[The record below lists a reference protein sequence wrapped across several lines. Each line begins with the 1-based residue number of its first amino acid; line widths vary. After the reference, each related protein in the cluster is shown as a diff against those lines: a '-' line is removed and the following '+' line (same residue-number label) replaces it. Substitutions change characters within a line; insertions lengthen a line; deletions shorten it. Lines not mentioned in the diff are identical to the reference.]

1 MKQIYIYNIP
11 IILGIKFNIYSNN
24 NSNNIYLSI
33 DNKLNKIDNNVIYN
47 FISYTRV
54 YIIGLWVD
62 DVYLNDKLLNP
73 LLLMAQ
79 VAPVAPMRQ
88 VAPRVA
94 PRMPKA
100 PKEHKQKEEKPTF
113 EKTKAEAQAQQ
124 KAAKIE
130 QIRKQEEI
138 KAQQKAALEA
148 ARIEQIRKQEE
159 AKAEQMRI
167 KMEQKAALEEAKAE
181 QIRKQEEARAE
192 QMRIKMEQ
200 MRKQEEARVE
210 QIRKQEEA
218 RAEQKAALEAAK
230 AEQKAALEAA
240 KAEQM
245 RKQEEARA
253 EQMRKQEA
261 AKAEQMR
268 IKAEQMRKQ
277 EEAKA
282 EQMRIKAEQM
292 RKQEAAK
299 AEQMRIKA
307 EQKAK
312 LETKPLCKNSTP
324 TNYKKK
330 IKLLNT
336 LKEINSPAINLI
348 KLLESDNILI
358 SKCYISFCLRKFI
371 YKFCKEYEL
380 ELIDNNKI
388 DEKIFMFGIYT
399 KDDYIFLKQNL
410 NKIILIWGGSD
421 CNYIKTNK
429 QMLNIIKNP
438 ELSHIAISKNIYNKL
453 IDYDIINLNIKEI
466 RFRLLDYA
474 KYNDITYNLSQN
486 VYIYTSLDKTRSKE
500 IYGSDFYN
508 EAIDIL
514 HNINFKI
521 AYGQYS
527 PDEIINIYK
536 ECCIGIR
543 LTFFDGNA
551 NTVQELGLLGLN
563 CIHNGEFPNSL
574 KWNNTQDIV
583 SHIQNEINYINTH
596 TKEEVLLKRHNIRNQ
611 MIEYLENNND
621 YTWLILPNGN

>member
-245 RKQEEARA
+245 RKQEEAR
-253 EQMRKQEA
+253 
-261 AKAEQMR
+261 
-268 IKAEQMRKQ
+268 
-277 EEAKA
+277 
-282 EQMRIKAEQM
+282 AEQM

>member
-79 VAPVAPMRQ
+79 VTPVVPKAPKAQ
-88 VAPRVA
+88 
-94 PRMPKA
+94 MPKE

-124 KAAKIE
+124 KAAKVE
-130 QIRKQEEI
+130 QMRKQEEI

-148 ARIEQIRKQEE
+148 ARAEQIRKQEE
-159 AKAEQMRI
+159 ARVEQMRI
-167 KMEQKAALEEAKAE
+167 KMEQKA
-181 QIRKQEEARAE
+181 
-192 QMRIKMEQ
+192 
-200 MRKQEEARVE
+200 V
-210 QIRKQEEA
+210 
-218 RAEQKAALEAAK
+218 LEAARM
-230 AEQKAALEAA
+230 
-240 KAEQM
+240 EQM

-253 EQMRKQEA
+253 EQMRIKAEQKAALEE
-261 AKAEQMR
+261 AKAEQKAALEAAKTEQMR
-268 IKAEQMRKQ
+268 KQEEAKAEQMRKQ

-282 EQMRIKAEQM
+282 EQMRIKAEQ
-292 RKQEAAK
+292 
-299 AEQMRIKA
+299 
-307 EQKAK
+307 KAK
-312 LETKPLCKNSTP
+312 LEIKPLCKNSTP

-330 IKLLNT
+330 INLLNT
-336 LKEINSPAINLI
+336 LKEKNSPATNLI

>member
-11 IILGIKFNIYSNN
+11 IILGIEFNIYSNN

-79 VAPVAPMRQ
+79 VAPVVPKAPKAQ
-88 VAPRVA
+88 
-94 PRMPKA
+94 MPKE

-124 KAAKIE
+124 KAAKVE
-130 QIRKQEEI
+130 QMRKQEEI

-148 ARIEQIRKQEE
+148 ARAEQIRKQEE
-159 AKAEQMRI
+159 ARVEQMRI
-167 KMEQKAALEEAKAE
+167 KMEQKA
-181 QIRKQEEARAE
+181 
-192 QMRIKMEQ
+192 
-200 MRKQEEARVE
+200 V
-210 QIRKQEEA
+210 
-218 RAEQKAALEAAK
+218 LEAARM
-230 AEQKAALEAA
+230 
-240 KAEQM
+240 EQM

-253 EQMRKQEA
+253 EQMRIKAEQMRKQEE

-268 IKAEQMRKQ
+268 IKAEQMRKQEEAKAEQKAALEEAKAEQMRKQ

-312 LETKPLCKNSTP
+312 LEMKPLCKNSTP

-330 IKLLNT
+330 INLLNT
-336 LKEINSPAINLI
+336 LKEINSPATNLI

-583 SHIQNEINYINTH
+583 SHIQNEINYINKH

>member
-79 VAPVAPMRQ
+79 VAPVAPIQ
-88 VAPRVA
+88 QVA

-113 EKTKAEAQAQQ
+113 EKTKAEAYAQQ
-124 KAAKIE
+124 KAAKVE
-130 QIRKQEEI
+130 QMRKQEEI

-148 ARIEQIRKQEE
+148 ARIEQMRKQEEARAEQMRIKAEQKAALEAARVEQIRKQEE
-159 AKAEQMRI
+159 AKAEQMRKQEEIKVEQLRI

-181 QIRKQEEARAE
+181 Q
-192 QMRIKMEQ
+192 M
-200 MRKQEEARVE
+200 
-210 QIRKQEEA
+210 QI
-218 RAEQKAALEAAK
+218 K
-230 AEQKAALEAA
+230 AEQKAALEAT
-240 KAEQM
+240 KAEQI
-245 RKQEEARA
+245 RKQEE
-253 EQMRKQEA
+253 

-330 IKLLNT
+330 INLLNT

-399 KDDYIFLKQNL
+399 KDDYNFLKQNL

-474 KYNDITYNLSQN
+474 KYNDITNNLSQN

-621 YTWLILPNGN
+621 YTWLILPNRN

>member
-11 IILGIKFNIYSNN
+11 IILGIEFNIYSNN

-79 VAPVAPMRQ
+79 VAPVVPMRQ
-88 VAPRVA
+88 VAPVAPMRQVVPRVA
-94 PRMPKA
+94 RM
-100 PKEHKQKEEKPTF
+100 PKEHKQKEEKPTI
-113 EKTKAEAQAQQ
+113 EKTKAEANAQQ
-124 KAAKIE
+124 KAAKVE
-130 QIRKQEEI
+130 QMRKQEEI

-148 ARIEQIRKQEE
+148 ARTEQIRKHEE
-159 AKAEQMRI
+159 ARVEQLRI

-181 QIRKQEEARAE
+181 QIRKQEEVKAE
-192 QMRIKMEQ
+192 QMRI
-200 MRKQEEARVE
+200 
-210 QIRKQEEA
+210 
-218 RAEQKAALEAAK
+218 K
-230 AEQKAALEAA
+230 AEQKAALEATRVEQMLKQEEA
-240 KAEQM
+240 KAEQMRIKAEQM

-253 EQMRKQEA
+253 EQMCKQEEA
-261 AKAEQMR
+261 R
-268 IKAEQMRKQ
+268 AEQMRKQ

-292 RKQEAAK
+292 RKQEEARAEQMRKQEEAKAEQMRIKTEQMRKQEEARAEQMRIKTEQMRKQEEAK

-330 IKLLNT
+330 INLLNT
-336 LKEINSPAINLI
+336 LKEINSPATNLI

-399 KDDYIFLKQNL
+399 KDDYNFLKQNL

-438 ELSHIAISKNIYNKL
+438 QLSHIAISKNVYNKL

-536 ECCIGIR
+536 GCCIGIR

-574 KWNNTQDIV
+574 M
-583 SHIQNEINYINTH
+583 E
-596 TKEEVLLKRHNIRNQ
+596 
-611 MIEYLENNND
+611 
-621 YTWLILPNGN
+621 